1 MLSGEPRLAEMR
13 RASGTQ
19 DALQTGAFKFSSQG
33 MLPIATAIR
42 CTKHGNKAS
51 SSEYLIL
58 VTSIL
63 FCTATL
69 TASTCESSGLQN
81 VGHSDASLR
90 RSCRR
95 FS

>member
-1 MLSGEPRLAEMR
+1 MR

-19 DALQTGAFKFSSQG
+19 DALQTAAFKFSSQG
-33 MLPIATAIR
+33 MLSIATAIR

-63 FCTATL
+63 LCTATL
-69 TASTCESSGLQN
+69 TASTANRQGYRMLDTVMRCCA
-81 VGHSDASLR
+81 GHADGFPELEAGR
-90 RSCRR
+90 
-95 FS
+95 